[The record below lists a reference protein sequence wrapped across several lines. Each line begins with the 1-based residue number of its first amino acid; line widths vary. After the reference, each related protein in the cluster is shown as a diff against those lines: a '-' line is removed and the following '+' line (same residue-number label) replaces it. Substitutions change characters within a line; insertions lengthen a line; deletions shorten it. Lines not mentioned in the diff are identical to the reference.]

1 MTPKQ
6 ILFVDD
12 EPEYVRPQ
20 VDALSDAGY
29 EVILITDSDEAI
41 TFLEDRK
48 PDLIILDLIMPPRQ
62 QDVIEDEHEIDLVET
77 GMKLYKDI
85 REDLGLTDIPI
96 IFLSVVRDREIR
108 REISEKERKYN
119 QRHRFLAKP
128 ISSSEVVTE
137 VQVALGD
144 LNDVFDHQ

>member
-20 VDALSDAGY
+20 VDALLDAGY
-29 EVILITDSDEAI
+29 KVILKTDPDEAI
-41 TFLEDRK
+41 AFLLKDRK

-62 QDVIEDEHEIDLVET
+62 KDVVEDEREIDLVES
-77 GMKLYKDI
+77 GMRLYEDI
-85 REDLGLTDIPI
+85 REGLRLTDIPI
-96 IFLSVVRDREIR
+96 IFLSVVRDREIQ
-108 REISEKERKYN
+108 RELSERERKYN

-137 VQVALGD
+137 VQIALGD
-144 LNDVFDHQ
+144 LSDVFDS

>member
-20 VDALSDAGY
+20 VDALLDAGY
-29 EVILITDSDEAI
+29 DVILITDPDEAI
-41 TFLEDRK
+41 AFLENRK

-62 QDVIEDEHEIDLVET
+62 QDVVEDEREIDLVET
-77 GMKLYKDI
+77 GMKLYEDI

-108 REISEKERKYN
+108 RELSERERKYH

-137 VQVALGD
+137 VKIALGD
-144 LNDVFDHQ
+144 LNDISDHQ